1 VIGIYLFPPLNLF
14 FGHAAFFFEPAR
26 RLGSQKLPSVL
37 SFVAPLRAAR
47 STIACMILSLSQEAY
62 EITFELPWIETD
74 SSVLHAKN
82 AALIND

>member
-1 VIGIYLFPPLNLF
+1 
-14 FGHAAFFFEPAR
+14 
-26 RLGSQKLPSVL
+26 
-37 SFVAPLRAAR
+37 
-47 STIACMILSLSQEAY
+47 MILSLSQEAY